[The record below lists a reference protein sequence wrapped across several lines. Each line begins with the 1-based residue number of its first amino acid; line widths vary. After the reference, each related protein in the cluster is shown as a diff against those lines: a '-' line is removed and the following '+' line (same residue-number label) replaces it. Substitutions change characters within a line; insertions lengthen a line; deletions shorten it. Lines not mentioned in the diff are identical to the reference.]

1 MTRDEKAA
9 QNRARM
15 PTVAAWVDEY
25 AQWGAKVIY
34 ASEGGHQV
42 GKQPDEVNVFTVPA
56 GYNPCYQIPDK
67 KEAIRALAK
76 GGMALEP
83 VKAKG

>member
-25 AQWGAKVIY
+25 AQWGAKVVY

-42 GKQPDEVNVFTVPA
+42 GKQPDEANVFTVPA
-56 GYNPCYQIPDK
+56 GYNPGYQARSK
-67 KEAIRALAK
+67 VTA
-76 GGMALEP
+76 
-83 VKAKG
+83 